1 MKRLSVRELRMTL
14 AGLEW
19 DSCGFLCASRPRTGG
34 QPAIKDGF
42 LSTPAPSIRCC
53 PHLWRK
59 AGIRPLGYRT
69 YELAD
74 GSMRQYRF
82 GAAQFEFLG
91 EITVG
96 RVIFGPEKVEPILGA
111 TALESAGI
119 LVDATYH
126 TVKRLPAISL
136 K

>member
-1 MKRLSVRELRMTL
+1 MGLVRISVRVKAPNRRAAGYQGRFLVDTGAIDSMLPASL
-14 AGLEW
+14 AL
-19 DSCGFLCASRPRTGG
+19 
-34 QPAIKDGF
+34 
-42 LSTPAPSIRCC
+42 
-53 PHLWRK
+53 K
-59 AGIRPLGYRT
+59 AGIRPIGYKT

-119 LVDATYH
+119 LVDATHH
-126 TVKRLPAISL
+126 TLKRLPAISL